1 MINMIHENWYEV
13 IKEKDHLIVIKE
25 RLNEI
30 DSRYLTKY
38 TNLFLIIG
46 HKECLLIDTG
56 CGLFPLK
63 PVIEKF
69 LNGKR
74 LNVVNTHSH
83 FDHVGGNCEFDS
95 VFIHKNEEMFI
106 KNDLDLTFL
115 KEAPNTVVNRYSN
128 INLILPPTKKIHTLN
143 GGEVFNL
150 GGIDVGCIHNA
161 GHSPGSISLYTD
173 KGELFPGDLV
183 HYGFI
188 PLPPKDDLSL
198 MLNSID
204 KLIILCNEKNINEI
218 YPSHED
224 YGVSKDILTDLSNH
238 LKNIDEYWENRMP
251 NKFNNAW
258 EIDVGRFHLMLKVG
272 IKERKD
278 FRNKVRLLK
287 AE

>member
-1 MINMIHENWYEV
+1 MLSEDYYQV
-13 IKEKDHLIVIKE
+13 IREKEHLIIIKE
-25 RLNEI
+25 RLDEI
-30 DSRYLTKY
+30 DSRYLTMY

-46 HKECLLIDTG
+46 NNDCLLIDTG
-56 CGLFPLK
+56 CGLFPLR
-63 PVIEKF
+63 PLIEKF

-74 LNVVNTHSH
+74 LHVVNTHSH
-83 FDHVGGNCEFDS
+83 FDHVGGNGEFDS

-115 KEAPNTVVNRYSN
+115 KNAPNSVVNRYSN
-128 INLILPPTKKIHTLN
+128 INLIVPPTKKINPLS

-150 GGIDVGCIHNA
+150 GDIDVGCIHNA

-198 MLNSID
+198 ILNSIE
-204 KLIILCNEKNINEI
+204 KLITLCNEKNINEI

-224 YGVSKDILTDLSNH
+224 YGVSKDILTDLSNY
-238 LKNIDEYWENRMP
+238 LKNIDEYWENRIP

-258 EIDVGRFHLMLKVG
+258 EIDVGEYHLMLKVG

-278 FRNKVRLLK
+278 FRNRIKSLK
-287 AE
+287 D

>member
-1 MINMIHENWYEV
+1 MLSEDYYQV
-13 IKEKDHLIVIKE
+13 IREKEHLIIIKE
-25 RLNEI
+25 RLDEI
-30 DSRYLTKY
+30 DSRYLTMY

-46 HKECLLIDTG
+46 NNDCLLIDTG
-56 CGLFPLK
+56 CGLFPLR
-63 PVIEKF
+63 PLIEKF

-74 LNVVNTHSH
+74 LHVVNTHSH
-83 FDHVGGNCEFDS
+83 FDHVGGNGEFDS

-115 KEAPNTVVNRYSN
+115 KNAPNSVVNRYSN
-128 INLILPPTKKIHTLN
+128 INLIVPPTKKINPLS

-150 GGIDVGCIHNA
+150 GDIDVGCIHNA

-198 MLNSID
+198 MLNSIK
-204 KLIILCNEKNINEI
+204 KLITLCNEKNINEI

-224 YGVSKDILTDLSNH
+224 YGVSKDILTDLSNY
-238 LKNIDEYWENRMP
+238 LKNIDEYWENRIP

-258 EIDVGRFHLMLKVG
+258 EIDVGEYHLMLKVG

-278 FRNKVRLLK
+278 FRNRIKSLK
-287 AE
+287 D